1 MKGSVFLVVFI
12 FSDLDDVCVQDYTVA
27 TDAAD
32 DIEVDEGDADE
43 DIAEGGGIDL
53 PDTNR

>member
-1 MKGSVFLVVFI
+1 MFLI
-12 FSDLDDVCVQDYTVA
+12 WMMCGQDYTVA
-27 TDAAD
+27 AAD
-32 DIEVDEGDADE
+32 GDLDESDSDE